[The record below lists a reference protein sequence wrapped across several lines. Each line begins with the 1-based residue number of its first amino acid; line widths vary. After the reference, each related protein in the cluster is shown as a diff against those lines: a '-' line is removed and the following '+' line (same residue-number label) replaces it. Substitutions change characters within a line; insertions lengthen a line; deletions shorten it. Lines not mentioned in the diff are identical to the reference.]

1 MQTVFAQ
8 LYYSGFSEYVN
19 SFSEIRKFGT
29 AFLCNVSAL
38 AFFVVRRRTP
48 SPVFAVF
55 NGRSGRAAV
64 CGGCV
69 CTVCVGGD
77 ISAACTMC
85 RA

>member
-29 AFLCNVSAL
+29 AFLCNVSA
-38 AFFVVRRRTP
+38 ASSFADRRCPP
-48 SPVFAVF
+48 SPVFTVF
-55 NGRSGRAAV
+55 AGGGGRAARS
-64 CGGCV
+64 GGRV
-69 CTVCVGGD
+69 CTVCVGGN
-77 ISAACTMC
+77 IRTSRAMC